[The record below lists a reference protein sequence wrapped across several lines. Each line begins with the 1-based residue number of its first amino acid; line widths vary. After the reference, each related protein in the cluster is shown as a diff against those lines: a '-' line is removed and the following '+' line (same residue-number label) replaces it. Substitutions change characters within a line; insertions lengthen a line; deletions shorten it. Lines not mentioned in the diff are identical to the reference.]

1 MDAGNFCPTGNRI
14 LKMAE
19 LILITGGTR
28 SGKSAFAQRCAEAHP
43 GPLLYVAT
51 ATGADAEMAGRI
63 SRHQQARGERWKLLE
78 EPCDL
83 CARLP
88 AAADGQGAIL
98 LDCVTLWITN
108 LLFANNEEPAA
119 VLAEVRRFIALLATI
134 EAPLYLVTNE
144 VGGGIVPENHLARL
158 FRDLAGEVNQE
169 LAAVANSAWLVVAG
183 LPLRLK

>member
-1 MDAGNFCPTGNRI
+1 
-14 LKMAE
+14 MAD

-28 SGKSAFAQRCAEAHP
+28 SGKSAFAQRCAEAHA

-51 ATGADAEMAGRI
+51 ATAADREMAARI
-63 SRHQQARGERWKLLE
+63 SRHQQARGERWNLLE

-83 CARLP
+83 CGRLP
-88 AAADGQGAIL
+88 AAAAGQGAIL

-108 LLFANNEEPAA
+108 LLFVHNEEPAI
-119 VLAEVRRFIALLATI
+119 VLAEVRRFIASLAVI
-134 EAPLYLVTNE
+134 DAPLYLVSNE
-144 VGGGIVPENHLARL
+144 VGIVPENRLARL

-169 LAAVANSAWLVVAG
+169 LAAAASSAWLVVAG

>member
-1 MDAGNFCPTGNRI
+1 
-14 LKMAE
+14 MAE

-43 GPLLYVAT
+43 GSLLYVAT
-51 ATGADAEMAGRI
+51 ATVADSEMAARI
-63 SRHQQARGERWKLLE
+63 ARHQQVRGERWHLLE

-88 AAADGQGAIL
+88 AAAAGQGAIL

-108 LLFANNEEPAA
+108 LLFAHNEEPAA
-119 VLAEVRRFIALLATI
+119 VLAEVRRFIDSLSEI
-134 EAPLYLVTNE
+134 NGPIYLVSNE
-144 VGGGIVPENHLARL
+144 VGAGIVPENRLARI

-169 LAAVANSAWLVVAG
+169 LATVANSAWLVVAG

>member
-1 MDAGNFCPTGNRI
+1 
-14 LKMAE
+14 MAE

-28 SGKSAFAQRCAEAHP
+28 SGKSDFAQRCAEAHA

-51 ATGADAEMAGRI
+51 ATIADSEMAARI
-63 SRHQQARGERWKLLE
+63 FRHQQARRERWNLLE

-83 CARLP
+83 CGCLP
-88 AAADGQGAIL
+88 EAAAGQGAIL

-108 LLFANNEEPAA
+108 LLFAHNEEPAA
-119 VLAEVRRFIALLATI
+119 VLAEVRRFIACLAVI
-134 EAPLYLVTNE
+134 DSPVYLVTNE
-144 VGGGIVPENHLARL
+144 VGNGIVPENRLARL

-169 LAAVANSAWLVVAG
+169 LAAAANSAWLVVAG

>member
-1 MDAGNFCPTGNRI
+1 
-14 LKMAE
+14 MAE

-51 ATGADAEMAGRI
+51 ATIADVEMA
-63 SRHQQARGERWKLLE
+63 ARVALHRQVRGKRWTLLE
-78 EPCDL
+78 EPRDL
-83 CARLP
+83 CACLP
-88 AAADGQGAIL
+88 EAAAGQGAIL

-108 LLFANNEEPAA
+108 LLFAHNEEPAV
-119 VLAEVRRFIALLATI
+119 VLTEVRCFIALLARI

-144 VGGGIVPENHLARL
+144 VGAGIVPENRLARL

-169 LAAVANSAWLVVAG
+169 FAAASESAWLVVAG

>member
-1 MDAGNFCPTGNRI
+1 
-14 LKMAE
+14 MAE

-28 SGKSAFAQRCAEAHP
+28 SGKSAFAQRCAEAHA

-51 ATGADAEMAGRI
+51 AAIADSEMAVRI
-63 SRHQQARGERWKLLE
+63 ARHQQVRGERWNLLE

-83 CARLP
+83 CGRLP
-88 AAADGQGAIL
+88 LAAAGQGAIL

-108 LLFANNEEPAA
+108 LLFAKNEDPAV
-119 VLAEVRRFIALLATI
+119 VLAEVRRFIAGLATI
-134 EAPLYLVTNE
+134 DTPVYLVTNE
-144 VGGGIVPENHLARL
+144 VGGGIVPDNRLARL

-169 LAAVANSAWLVVAG
+169 LAAAANSVWLVVAG